1 MVSHQSRILQRDKR
15 VNDKRV
21 NDKRV
26 SDDSGRRARTKCGI
40 NVILTFMH

>member
-1 MVSHQSRILQRDKR
+1 MVSHQSRIPQRDKR
-15 VNDKRV
+15 VS
-21 NDKRV
+21 DKRV